1 LNCSQQRAVL
11 ALPPEEKLKHGD
23 KRMIG
28 KLFYGTQT
36 GTTEDVAR
44 RIGENLP
51 ELIVE
56 CRNIYGV
63 KKEEF
68 VGADLLILGGSTWG
82 DGELTDDWQ
91 DSLLILDTLD
101 LTGKTVALFGL
112 GDQVGYCYNFV
123 SAMKL
128 LYDKVRE
135 RGARII
141 ACDISADE
149 FDFEHSES
157 LIEGKFIGL
166 VLDEVN
172 QPHKTDERIRKWTRK
187 VREFVGAIA

>member
-1 LNCSQQRAVL
+1 
-11 ALPPEEKLKHGD
+11 
-23 KRMIG
+23 MIG

-36 GTTEDVAR
+36 GTTEHVAR
-44 RIGENLP
+44 RIRESLP

-63 KKEEF
+63 KKEEL
-68 VGADLLILGGSTWG
+68 ASAELLILGGSTWG

-91 DSLLILDTLD
+91 DLLPILDTLD
-101 LTGKTVALFGL
+101 LTGKTVSLFGL

-128 LYDKVRE
+128 LYDKVSE
-135 RGARII
+135 RGASII
-141 ACDISADE
+141 ACDISTDD
-149 FDFEHSES
+149 FDFEHSQS
-157 LIEGKFIGL
+157 FLNGKFIGL

-172 QPHKTDERIRKWTRK
+172 QPQKTDERIRQWAAK
-187 VREFVGAIA
+187 VRDCVGAIA

>member
-1 LNCSQQRAVL
+1 MGR
-11 ALPPEEKLKHGD
+11 
-23 KRMIG
+23 
-28 KLFYGTQT
+28 LFYGTMT
-36 GTTEDVAR
+36 GNTVSVAESIRNALGDLVESVCCIDKVGPEDLLA
-44 RIGENLP
+44 
-51 ELIVE
+51 
-56 CRNIYGV
+56 CD
-63 KKEEF
+63 F
-68 VGADLLILGGSTWG
+68 LILGGSTWG

-91 DSLLILDTLD
+91 NSLPILDTLD
-101 LTGKTVALFGL
+101 LTGKSAALFGL

-141 ACDISADE
+141 ASDISADGFE
-149 FDFEHSES
+149 FEHSES

-172 QPHKTDERIRKWTRK
+172 QPHKTDERIRQWSRK
-187 VREFVGAIA
+187 VRECVGAIA

>member
-1 LNCSQQRAVL
+1 
-11 ALPPEEKLKHGD
+11 
-23 KRMIG
+23 MIG

-68 VGADLLILGGSTWG
+68 VDADLLILGGSTWG

-91 DSLLILDTLD
+91 NSLPILDTLD
-101 LTGKTVALFGL
+101 LTGKSAALFGL

-141 ACDISADE
+141 ASDISADGFE
-149 FDFEHSES
+149 FEHSES
-157 LIEGKFIGL
+157 LIEGKFTGL